1 VPVAHTIRRLR
12 DRDIPVAADRPVGR
26 VEPYTVPAADLA
38 VTVHNGS
45 HANVDQ
51 TYGALATY
59 VAEHGLA
66 LAGPVRETY
75 VVGPH
80 DTADARRWR
89 TEICWPI

>member
-1 VPVAHTIRRLR
+1 VPCRLTLLGDTQR
-12 DRDIPVAADRPVGR
+12 CDEAVGD
-26 VEPYTVPAADLA
+26 ADLA

-51 TYGALATY
+51 TYGAVGTY

-75 VVGPH
+75 VVGRR
-80 DTADARRWR
+80 DTADTSRWR
-89 TEICWPI
+89 TEISWPI